1 MGLMNTPRLQGG
13 NIDPSRLQRIQA
25 LQQELQREY
34 QGVGQVQGAQ
44 PVTSMGQQGLVTGP
58 ETMVMP
64 QNRMINAQSMQQQ
77 GPGGLR
83 QVIYYVKRSQKLYN
97 RIMCTKVNSITQS
110 FAL

>member
-1 MGLMNTPRLQGG
+1 MNTPRLPSGG
-13 NIDPSRLQRIQA
+13 NVDPAKLARIQA

-44 PVTSMGQQGLVTGP
+44 PVTSMGQQQGLVSGQ
-58 ETMVMP
+58 EMVMP

-83 QVIYYVKRSQKLYN
+83 QVIYCNWQSNIRLESFKFKYIYVCKNY
-97 RIMCTKVNSITQS
+97 IHI
-110 FAL
+110 F